1 MRHITKETLIRVQSG
16 WPMLALNLAV
26 LGVGAGVLGLGGS
39 GSRSGGPSEVL
50 FFLGCLLL
58 AGGCFALTG
67 HFTLQPN
74 QAAVLVL
81 FGDYRGTVRQS
92 GFHWTNPFYATQKVS
107 LRSRN
112 FHGEKLKVND
122 LRGNPVEISAVVV
135 WRVADT
141 AKALFDVENYAHFVQ
156 VQSES
161 ALRQL
166 ASRFAYDHSMD
177 DDSDAAAEITLRSE
191 AGEVAA
197 ALRLE
202 LQSRLG
208 QAGVEVE
215 EALLNHLAYAPEIA
229 GAMLRRQQAEAIIAA
244 RRKIVHGA
252 VSMVEMAI
260 TGLSEKGVVQLGEE
274 RKAAMVSNLL
284 VVLCGETEASP
295 VINTGSLS

>member
-1 MRHITKETLIRVQSG
+1 MRHITKEKLIQVQSG
-16 WPMLALNLAV
+16 WPMLALNLTLLAV
-26 LGVGAGVLGLGGS
+26 GTGLTGAGANQHSDVLFVLGLA
-39 GSRSGGPSEVL
+39 
-50 FFLGCLLL
+50 LLT
-58 AGGCFALTG
+58 AGCFTLTG

-81 FGDYRGTVRQS
+81 FGDYRGTARQS

-112 FHGEKLKVND
+112 FHGEKLKVNG

-135 WRVADT
+135 WRVSDT
-141 AKALFDVENYAHFVQ
+141 AKALFDVENYVHFVQ

-177 DDSDAAAEITLRSE
+177 DDADAAAEITLRSE

-208 QAGVEVE
+208 HAGVEVE

-252 VSMVEMAI
+252 VSMVDMAI
-260 TGLSEKGVVQLGEE
+260 TGLSENGVVELDEE

-295 VINTGSLS
+295 VINTGALS